1 MITPKAERHVSTSRV
16 IAAPAQEIFEVL
28 ADPAKHSI
36 IDGSG
41 SLVEAKG
48 NPPRLFLGAKFGMK
62 MSFHA
67 TMRNKVVEFEDGK
80 QIGWRH
86 IGQHVW
92 RYELEPVEGGTKV
105 RNLRLATEPAPV
117 ASPATR
123 HPHEESCV
131 DGKNPR
137 AARHLCNNWERA
149 GILNS

>member
-1 MITPKAERHVSTSRV
+1 MSIPKAERQVSTSRV
-16 IAAPAQEIFEVL
+16 IAAPAQKIFEVL
-28 ADPAKHSI
+28 ADPAQHSI

-92 RYELEPVEGGTKV
+92 RYELETVDGGTKV
-105 RNLRLATEPAPV
+105 TETFDWRPSPLPWLLEGQKIPTKNLASMEKTLERLDTYVTTGNVP
-117 ASPATR
+117 
-123 HPHEESCV
+123 ES
-131 DGKNPR
+131 
-137 AARHLCNNWERA
+137 
-149 GILNS
+149 

>member
-105 RNLRLATEPAPV
+105 TETFDWRPSPLPWLLQRQDIPTKNLASMEKTLGRLDTYVTTGNVP
-117 ASPATR
+117 
-123 HPHEESCV
+123 ES
-131 DGKNPR
+131 
-137 AARHLCNNWERA
+137 
-149 GILNS
+149 

>member
-1 MITPKAERHVSTSRV
+1 MSTPKADRHVSTSRV
-16 IAAPAQEIFEVL
+16 IAAPAQDIFEVL

-92 RYELEPVEGGTKV
+92 RYELETVEGGTKV
-105 RNLRLATEPAPV
+105 TETFDWRPSPVPGLLEGQKIPTKNLASMEKTLERLDTYV
-117 ASPATR
+117 TTGNVS
-123 HPHEESCV
+123 ES
-131 DGKNPR
+131 
-137 AARHLCNNWERA
+137 
-149 GILNS
+149 

>member
-86 IGQHVW
+86 IGQHIW

-105 RNLRLATEPAPV
+105 TETFDWRPSPLPWLLQRQDIPTKNLASMEKTLGRLDTYVTTGNVP
-117 ASPATR
+117 
-123 HPHEESCV
+123 ES
-131 DGKNPR
+131 
-137 AARHLCNNWERA
+137 
-149 GILNS
+149 

>member
-1 MITPKAERHVSTSRV
+1 MSTPKAERQVSVSRV
-16 IAAPAQEIFEVL
+16 IYAPAEAIFNVL
-28 ADPAKHSI
+28 ADPAKHPI

-41 SLVEAKG
+41 TLVGAKG

-92 RYELEPVEGGTKV
+92 RYELEPVDGGTKV
-105 RNLRLATEPAPV
+105 TETFDWRPSPLPWLLERNNIPQKHPVSMEKTLERLDTYVTTGNVPE
-117 ASPATR
+117 
-123 HPHEESCV
+123 
-131 DGKNPR
+131 N
-137 AARHLCNNWERA
+137 
-149 GILNS
+149 